1 MKIIAATT
9 LWGIVLA
16 SGFTAQAAELCKGLA
31 NPIINV
37 KITDAQPRFDYSMT
51 QKKMAEYATNA
62 SLPAADIYDLTV
74 NAMSTGSMRID
85 RQVKFR
91 GQRLGDNQVCVQV
104 SEVNVHI
111 HVDPVIYI
119 AKELH
124 DEGCEFK
131 EYYLHEMKHVEED
144 RKLVE
149 DYKAIID
156 RNMAF
161 AFPESADYKI
171 GPVPAAQVDQSAQ
184 SLRENVEGVLTA
196 TFDSMMRE
204 RRERQ
209 RAIDN
214 TGEYLRLAHVCGEN
228 GAGVKPE
235 LRTTDGNKK

>member
-1 MKIIAATT
+1 MKIITAAA
-9 LWGIVLA
+9 LLGIVLA
-16 SGFTAQAAELCKGLA
+16 SSFAAQAADACQNLA
-31 NPIINV
+31 NPAIDV

-51 QKKMAEYATNA
+51 QKKMAEYATSA
-62 SLPAADIYDLTV
+62 KLPAADVYDLTV

-85 RQVKFR
+85 RQVKFK
-91 GQRLGDNQVCVQV
+91 GEKLADKQVCVRV
-104 SEVNVHI
+104 SEVSVHI

-156 RNMAF
+156 RNMKF
-161 AFPESADYKI
+161 AFPEFSDYMI
-171 GPVPAAQVDQSAQ
+171 GPVPAAQAEQSAQ
-184 SLRENVEGVLTA
+184 ALRENVEGVLTA

-204 RRERQ
+204 RGERQ
-209 RAIDN
+209 RAIDS
-214 TGEYLRLAHVCGEN
+214 TGEYLRLARVCGE
-228 GAGVKPE
+228 GGVGVKPE
-235 LRTTDGNKK
+235 LRTNNNP